1 MGLLFHLDSKVSSWI
16 SRLTSRGV
24 NAFLKES
31 CLEQVQ
37 NQLNKCNLSV
47 TGIDTESDQAAGGGE
62 FTYRIFIPWRKWQL
76 NGGQLVMYLSLDET
90 QLQFKAG
97 VWRVSLHCINV
108 SCCRE
113 ILRDA

>member
-47 TGIDTESDQAAGGGE
+47 TGIDTESDQAAE
-62 FTYRIFIPWRKWQL
+62 L
-76 NGGQLVMYLSLDET
+76 
-90 QLQFKAG
+90 G
-97 VWRVSLHCINV
+97 VVSSHIV
-108 SCCRE
+108 SSF
-113 ILRDA
+113 LGVSGN